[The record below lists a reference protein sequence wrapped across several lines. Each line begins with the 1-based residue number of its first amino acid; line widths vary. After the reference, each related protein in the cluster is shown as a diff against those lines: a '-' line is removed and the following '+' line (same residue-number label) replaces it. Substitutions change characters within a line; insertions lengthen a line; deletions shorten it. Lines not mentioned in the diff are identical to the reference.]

1 MEIANPSNFQR
12 IRRILEQF
20 SCKVF
25 HLGKVFHLA
34 ASSSLILCLP
44 KIKHDCQHPSETNKC
59 KITELL
65 SLHQNTT
72 YCSDICIKLTTI
84 HIKVYIRIPDK
95 NAHANFLKNP
105 LVSFSFHYSA
115 NMEQVCDS
123 HPNVQFPSVATTLS
137 HCAHCHLN

>member
-59 KITELL
+59 KIAELL

-84 HIKVYIRIPDK
+84 HIKVYIRTRDGNLFKIIFRASAGTADLPPIYLQK
-95 NAHANFLKNP
+95 SCSLAGLIFT
-105 LVSFSFHYSA
+105 VSRLA
-115 NMEQVCDS
+115 ED
-123 HPNVQFPSVATTLS
+123 
-137 HCAHCHLN
+137 

>member
-59 KITELL
+59 KIAELL

-84 HIKVYIRIPDK
+84 HIKVYIRTRDGNLFKIIFRASAGRHCRLTSDIFTKEFFTSRQPRYIE
-95 NAHANFLKNP
+95 FEGWLKI
-105 LVSFSFHYSA
+105 S
-115 NMEQVCDS
+115 C
-123 HPNVQFPSVATTLS
+123 
-137 HCAHCHLN
+137 